1 MTNLVI
7 YAAGPIDMH
16 TDTNWR
22 ETLVKRLAD
31 AELPSVVF
39 DPSSAYKMSMWGTPA
54 IERSEYIEAVNKI
67 ALEQSNIFIAHI
79 PDKVQTI
86 GTPIELDW
94 AYQGTQHVL
103 LLTNIPKGKSVYLD
117 THVEDRNWFA
127 YDEKTPLS
135 NALDEAVLRM
145 QAIYFGSDG
154 TDV

>member
-1 MTNLVI
+1 MNNLVI

-22 ETLVKRLAD
+22 ETLVKRLGD
-31 AELPSVVF
+31 AELPAVVF
-39 DPSSAYKMSMWGTPA
+39 DPSSAYKMSMWGTPFM
-54 IERSEYIEAVNKI
+54 ERAEYIEAVNRV
-67 ALEQSNIFIAHI
+67 ALEQSSIFIAHI

-94 AYQGTQHVL
+94 AYQGPQHVL

-127 YDEKTPLS
+127 YDDKVTLVD
-135 NALDEAVLRM
+135 ALDEAVLRM
-145 QAIYFGSDG
+145 QAIHFGTEDI
-154 TDV
+154 